1 MQIQILSQVINSSIG
16 CYGNWETI
24 EENVCFLVHAKIFCA
39 KRKYTSLYIMLKLKC
54 QGVQLWP
61 YFLCMMQVDR
71 EKPVIARNCNFRHIF
86 FNFWVKLLKL
96 GVSKQ
101 NLSII
106 VALYSFQQTIWYIDT
121 KNWSYNKN
129 ILLSLRGRHIR
140 KSDFEKNAFKSQ
152 PNLEYVNSRRYGV
165 EIWTLI
171 GNFVSSSKLYL
182 IISISCHI
190 NI

>member
-1 MQIQILSQVINSSIG
+1 MAL
-16 CYGNWETI
+16 
-24 EENVCFLVHAKIFCA
+24 L
-39 KRKYTSLYIMLKLKC
+39 
-54 QGVQLWP
+54 
-61 YFLCMMQVDR
+61 LCMMQADR
-71 EKPVIARNCNFRHIF
+71 EKPVIARNCNFRHIC
-86 FNFWVKLLKL
+86 FNFWVQLLRL

-165 EIWTLI
+165 EIWKLI
-171 GNFVSSSKLYL
+171 GNFVSSSKLYY
-182 IISISCHI
+182 
-190 NI
+190 